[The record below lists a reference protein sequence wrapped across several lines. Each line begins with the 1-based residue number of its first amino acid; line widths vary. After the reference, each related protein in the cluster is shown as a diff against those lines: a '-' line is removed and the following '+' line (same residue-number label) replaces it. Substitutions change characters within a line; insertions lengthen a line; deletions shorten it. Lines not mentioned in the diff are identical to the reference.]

1 MSTLFPKNHSVIRTT
16 GGLDAYGEWIHG
28 TPVTISF
35 TGSVQPMSMD
45 AAAKA
50 IGRET
55 EGACKIFSSSKLQTS
70 NQSGSNPGDVLTWQG
85 HKWELVKEGAFDN
98 GLIPHYTYIAECRR
112 EA

>member
-1 MSTLFPKNHSVIRTT
+1 MSTLFPKNHSVVRTT
-16 GGLDAYGEWIHG
+16 GGLDSDGVWVPG
-28 TPVTISF
+28 TPVTIAF

-55 EGACKIFSSSKLQTS
+55 EGACKIFSSSKLQT
-70 NQSGSNPGDVLTWQG
+70 NQQEGTNPGDVLTWQG

-98 GLIPHYTYIAECRR
+98 GLIPHYTYVAECRGPV
-112 EA
+112 